1 MRSVIEVKNLRTY
14 FFTDEGVLKAV
25 DGIDYEIGAGRT
37 FGLIGE
43 SGCGKSAASQS
54 ILRIVPPPGKIVAGE
69 ILYRDIRKPDAEPVD
84 LAKLKPTGDE
94 IRKIRGGHISMVFQE
109 PMTSLSPLHTVE
121 NQMVEAIRLH
131 RTKNKKEAVEIAYDM
146 LVKVGISNPRRR
158 LTEYPHQL
166 SGGIRQ
172 RVMIAMALSCH
183 PLMLIADEPTTALD
197 VTVQAQVLDL
207 MKNLQQE
214 FKMCVQYITHDLGV
228 IADVADEVGV
238 MYLGKIIEK
247 GTREQIFLHAMHP
260 YTDRLLKSVPSMSKK
275 RDGKRLEMINGTV
288 PIPINLPPAC
298 GFSTR
303 CPMRMAGKCDSATPR
318 LVDQGNGHQVAC
330 FLYGEEAEEEE
341 RHADSKSGIQPTT
354 AVG

>member
-1 MRSVIEVKNLRTY
+1 MSYVVEVKNLRTHFY
-14 FFTDEGVLKAV
+14 TDEGVLKAV
-25 DGIDYEIGAGRT
+25 DGIDYAIDAGKT

-54 ILRIVPPPGKIVAGE
+54 ILRIVPAPGKIVGGE
-69 ILYRDIRKPDAEPVD
+69 ILFRDIRKPNAQAID
-84 LAKLKPTGDE
+84 LARLKPTGRD
-94 IRKIRGGHISMVFQE
+94 IRGIRGGQISMIFQE
-109 PMTSLSPLHTVE
+109 PMTSLSPLHTVQ

-131 RTKNKKEAVEIAYDM
+131 RTRNKKEAVEIAYDM

-158 LTEYPHQL
+158 LSEYPHQL

-207 MKNLQQE
+207 MKTLQQE
-214 FKMCVQYITHDLGV
+214 FGMCMQYITHDLGV
-228 IADVADEVGV
+228 IADIADTVGV

-247 GTREQIFLHAMHP
+247 GTLEQIFRHPMHP
-260 YTDRLLKSVPSMSKK
+260 YTDRLLKSIPSMSKK
-275 RDGKRLEMINGTV
+275 RDGKRLEMIKGTV

-303 CPMRMAGKCDSATPR
+303 CPVMMAGTCDCASPR
-318 LVDQGNGHQVAC
+318 LVDRGDGHQVSC
-330 FLYGEEAEEEE
+330 FLYGEEAETGGGGELAGDA
-341 RHADSKSGIQPTT
+341 RHS
-354 AVG
+354 V